1 VAYGAAVQAALLSSD
16 IKNGPN
22 LVLRDV
28 TPLSLGTSVDNS
40 IPGVITFF
48 EMLAMDVLIP
58 KNSTIPIMKTKEYVT
73 SLDNQSSI
81 FVDVYEGERK
91 IAKDNNLLGS
101 FTFPVPPA
109 PQGHIPIKVC
119 FAIDADGILNVSA
132 EEETSGNKKDI
143 TITKENGR
151 LSTEEIDRMIQE
163 AGNFNAED
171 MKLEQKAK
179 TMNDLNDYLYHVKK
193 LIADNDVSALICP
206 VDKLKIYTAVV
217 KGQKLLDGNK
227 HEETHVFVDFLK
239 EFQDMVDSTL
249 YKITKGV

>member
-1 VAYGAAVQAALLSSD
+1 MSINPDEAVAYGAAVQAALLSSD

-81 FVDVYEGERK
+81 LVGVYEGERK

-132 EEETSGNKKDI
+132 EEETSGNKKYI
-143 TITKENGR
+143 TITKESGR

-163 AGNFNAED
+163 AGNFKAED
-171 MKLEQKAK
+171 TKLEQKAIA
-179 TMNDLNDYLYHVKK
+179 MNDLNGYLYHVKK
-193 LIADNDVSALICP
+193 LIADNIMMLVL
-206 VDKLKIYTAVV
+206 
-217 KGQKLLDGNK
+217 
-227 HEETHVFVDFLK
+227 
-239 EFQDMVDSTL
+239 
-249 YKITKGV
+249 